1 MEQLLEFPTKHAR
14 DAFMEEVNEKYSKD
28 YYHYP
33 VKVSDILG
41 WGSPGSS
48 DSVNARHAYLDLSLV
63 SDAAAVGQL
72 MRFFGG
78 RPRK

>member
-14 DAFMEEVNEKYSKD
+14 DAFMNEVNEKYSKD
-28 YYHYP
+28 YYKNP
-33 VKVSDILG
+33 VTGTHILG

-63 SDAAAVGQL
+63 SDATAVGQL

-78 RPRK
+78 RPSK